1 MSKIQSIIKDIIKTD
16 KKQTKSLSK
25 INENYTV
32 PVVYNDIPIEEK
44 TFHKSNRIIKGKTNI
59 KISKHTHNLGNFL
72 YREMNIRMKKNNNV
86 LDDNE
91 ITIPLSSMKKELKIT
106 TDSYEKII
114 KKSMEEL
121 KDGTIELEYYTDKQG
136 RSFDYVVMSLIS
148 GFDKE
153 RLSNGEVI
161 YNIEVSKKMIKF
173 LNENSGGNYTLIPS
187 KYTAILQGIKQI
199 KLYEYCKQYVGFR
212 GGKIPPLTLDK
223 LNVIFQ
229 SNYQYLSKAKE
240 QITKSLKNIN
250 TKTDIT
256 IAFIQTDNKKVIELL
271 VVENERGT
279 KDRQQLKKR
288 KEMLEKSKGNGVYKF
303 KNTEEEND
311 IINNLLGENNEKYIE
326 LSKGFL
332 NE

>member
-1 MSKIQSIIKDIIKTD
+1 
-16 KKQTKSLSK
+16 
-25 INENYTV
+25 
-32 PVVYNDIPIEEK
+32 
-44 TFHKSNRIIKGKTNI
+44 
-59 KISKHTHNLGNFL
+59 
-72 YREMNIRMKKNNNV
+72 MKKNNNN
-86 LDDNE
+86 LDNNE
-91 ITIPLSSMKKELKIT
+91 LSIPLMEMKKILKISGKGY
-106 TDSYEKII
+106 DIII
-114 KKSMEEL
+114 KNSLEDL
-121 KDGTIELEYYTDKQG
+121 KKGKIELEYYTDKQG
-136 RSFDYVVMSLIS
+136 RNFDYVVMSLIS

-153 RLSNGEVI
+153 RLANGEVI

-256 IAFIQTDNKKVIELL
+256 IAFIESDNKKVIELL
-271 VVENERGT
+271 VVENERGQ

-288 KEMLEKSKGNGVYKF
+288 KEMLEESKGNGIYKF
-303 KNTEEEND
+303 KNTEEDND
-311 IINNLLGENNEKYIE
+311 IINNFLGAHNE
-326 LSKGFL
+326 
-332 NE
+332 